1 MVVAREKYDYLQP
14 QEQKQT
20 KTIKKQK
27 PKKNYRFQKVLLC
40 TNIVAILAL
49 SLVLLLRFATITE
62 ARHQVHTLNSQL
74 DQLKMQK
81 EHLKV
86 KVESASKS
94 KWIEKEA
101 IERLS
106 MQYPLLE
113 QMLYI
118 HVSPQ
123 ETAMLTREMRVH
135 NNEVFDEE
143 ISKKNSILNMAA
155 KIVGLFKI

>member
-1 MVVAREKYDYLQP
+1 M
-14 QEQKQT
+14 
-20 KTIKKQK
+20 IK
-27 PKKNYRFQKVLLC
+27 
-40 TNIVAILAL
+40 
-49 SLVLLLRFATITE
+49 
-62 ARHQVHTLNSQL
+62 
-74 DQLKMQK
+74 K

-106 MQYPLLE
+106 MQYPLPE